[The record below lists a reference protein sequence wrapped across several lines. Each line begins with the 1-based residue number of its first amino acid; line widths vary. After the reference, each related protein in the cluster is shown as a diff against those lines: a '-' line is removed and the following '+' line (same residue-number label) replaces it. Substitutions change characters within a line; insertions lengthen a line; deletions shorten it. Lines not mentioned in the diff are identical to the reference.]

1 VLKRQRG
8 SVRISDAMSSS
19 DSGVGARLH
28 SWQDPE
34 VRHGRAPLHVT
45 ETRIGEGLGIALCL
59 EVEQIIET
67 GIETV
72 TV

>member
-1 VLKRQRG
+1 VLKRQRD

-34 VRHGRAPLHVT
+34 VRRGRAPLHVT
-45 ETRIGEGLGIALCL
+45 ETRIDEGLGIALCL

>member
-1 VLKRQRG
+1 
-8 SVRISDAMSSS
+8 
-19 DSGVGARLH
+19 
-28 SWQDPE
+28 
-34 VRHGRAPLHVT
+34 VT

-67 GIETV
+67 GIETA